1 MLLVWNYLIIT
12 MYFFNKVDDPA
23 SFTVYRHHYLE
34 LVAGGLTLSVAGWLA
49 DVRIGR
55 YRMIRF
61 SMWAMWITYTL
72 ATACDVTANLVTSYA
87 ITYITEALLIL
98 ATMGLALF
106 QANIL
111 QFGIDQLPDA
121 STDEIV
127 SFIIWYAW
135 TINASGFVAQIVF
148 DCLPKDYEM
157 LKMIVMCIYLSA
169 ALCLLLLF
177 NNLLIKEPV
186 TQNPFKHVYKVIR
199 YAIKTKHPRC
209 RSAFTYCEDELP
221 SRIDF
226 GKSKYGGPFTTEQVE
241 DVKTFLRLLTII
253 AIISILVSQVNASSS
268 LMDKLFDMFG
278 GNDYSKSLQSC
289 YLRGGILDMALYS
302 WGFVLPLY
310 EYFCYP
316 LFHRFLVVIKSQ
328 WMILIGV
335 VFLIFDVLSLMII
348 EIQARH
354 NYLKL
359 DANLTIQ
366 CAGHGVLSASLD
378 YRWMVMPYVFHSM
391 SIAFYAIGVIQFI
404 VAQSPYSMRG
414 LIMGAAYGLL
424 FLSVA
429 LSLTISVPFTH
440 NLSIWGTGIISCG
453 FWYSLMILTI
463 EGTAG
468 ILLAVI
474 LKKYKGRKRED
485 VLPSEHI
492 FAERY
497 YEKDS

>member
-23 SFTVYRHHYLE
+23 SFTVYRYQYLE
-34 LVAGGLTLSVAGWLA
+34 LVAGGLTLSIAGWLA

-55 YRMIRF
+55 YKMIRF

-127 SFIIWYAW
+127 SFIIWYVW
-135 TINASGFVAQIVF
+135 TGYASGFVAQVVF

-157 LKMIVMCIYLSA
+157 LKMIVMCVYLSA

-186 TQNPFKHVYKVIR
+186 TQNPFKLVYQIIR
-199 YAIKTKHPRC
+199 FAIKTKHPRY

-241 DVKTFLRLLTII
+241 DVKTFLRLLAII
-253 AIISILVSQVNASSS
+253 AIISILFGQVTSFS
-268 LMDKLFDMFG
+268 LMLKLFDMFD
-278 GNDYSKSLQSC
+278 NDSKSLQRC
-289 YLRGGILDMALYS
+289 YLRGGILDIAHYS

-316 LFHRFLVVIKSQ
+316 LFQRFLVVIKSQ
-328 WMILIGV
+328 WMILIGI
-335 VFLIFDVLSLMII
+335 VFLIFNVLSLMII

-366 CAGHGVLSASLD
+366 CAGHGILSASLD
-378 YRWMVMPYVFHSM
+378 YRWMVIPYVFHSM
-391 SIAFYAIGVIQFI
+391 SIAIYAIGVIQFI

-414 LIMGAAYGLL
+414 LIMGAAYGLS

-440 NLSIWGTGIISCG
+440 NLSIWETAIISCG
-453 FWYSLMILTI
+453 FWHSLMILTI

-468 ILLAVI
+468 ILLALM
-474 LKKYKGRKRED
+474 LKKYKRRKRED

-497 YEKDS
+497 YEKDC

>member
-1 MLLVWNYLIIT
+1 MLLVWNYLIVT
-12 MYFFNKVDDPA
+12 MYFFNKVDDPV
-23 SFTVYRHHYLE
+23 SFTVYQYQYLE
-34 LVAGGLTLSVAGWLA
+34 LVAGGLTLSIAGWLA

-55 YRMIRF
+55 YKMIRF

-127 SFIIWYAW
+127 SFIIWYVW
-135 TINASGFVAQIVF
+135 TIIATGFTAQIVF

-157 LKMIVMCIYLSA
+157 LKMIVMCVYLSA

-199 YAIKTKHPRC
+199 YAIRTRHPRC

-241 DVKTFLRLLTII
+241 DVKTFLRLLAII
-253 AIISILVSQVNASSS
+253 AIISILFGQVSATES
-268 LMDKLFDMFG
+268 LMDKLFNMFG
-278 GNDYSKSLQSC
+278 DNDSKSLQRC
-289 YLRGGILDMALYS
+289 YLRGGVLDIAFYS

-335 VFLIFDVLSLMII
+335 VFLIFDVSSLMII

-366 CAGHGVLSASLD
+366 CAGHGILSASLD
-378 YRWMVMPYVFHSM
+378 YHWMVIPSVFHSM
-391 SIAFYAIGVIQFI
+391 SIAFYAIGVVQFI

-414 LIMGAAYGLL
+414 LIMGAAYGLSI
-424 FLSVA
+424 LSVA

-440 NLSIWGTGIISCG
+440 NLSIWGTGMISCG
-453 FWYSLMILTI
+453 FWYSLMVLTI

-474 LKKYKGRKRED
+474 LRKYKGRKRED

>member
-1 MLLVWNYLIIT
+1 MLLVWNYLIAT
-12 MYFFNKVDDPA
+12 MYFLNRNGDPYA
-23 SFTVYRHHYLE
+23 ATVLQ
-34 LVAGGLTLSVAGWLA
+34 LIAGGLTLSIAGWLA

-55 YRMIRF
+55 YKMIRF

-121 STDEIV
+121 STDGIV
-127 SFIIWYAW
+127 SFIIWYVW
-135 TINASGFVAQIVF
+135 TIYASGFIAQIVF

-157 LKMIVMCIYLSA
+157 LKMIVMCAYLSA

-186 TQNPFKHVYKVIR
+186 TQNPFKLVYQVIR
-199 YAIKTKHPRC
+199 YALKTKHPRC

-226 GKSKYGGPFTTEQVE
+226 GKCKYGGPFTTEQVE
-241 DVKTFLRLLTII
+241 DVKTFLRLLAII
-253 AIISILVSQVNASSS
+253 AIISILFGQVSASFS
-268 LMDKLFDMFG
+268 LTYKLFDMLFG
-278 GNDYSKSLQSC
+278 DNDSKLSLQRC
-289 YLRGGILDMALYS
+289 YLKEGVLDIALYS

-316 LFHRFLVVIKSQ
+316 LFHRFLVVLKSQ

-335 VFLIFDVLSLMII
+335 VFLIFNVFSLMII
-348 EIQARH
+348 EIHAKH
-354 NYLKL
+354 NYLKP
-359 DANLTIQ
+359 DANLTIIQ

-378 YRWMVMPYVFHSM
+378 YRWMVIPYVFCSM
-391 SIAFYAIGVIQFI
+391 SIAFYGLGMINVI

-429 LSLTISVPFTH
+429 FSFTISVPFTC

-453 FWYSLMILTI
+453 FWHSLMILTI

-468 ILLAVI
+468 ILLALM